1 MQPKLHEITSNDHTA
16 MVGAINLKQRKSK
29 RTMKF
34 NLNNALSAGLIAV
47 FLFSACAQQKEQTS
61 TEPMEAKPNTLT
73 QAEIDDGW
81 MLLFDGK
88 TTDGWRGYK
97 KDNFPNAWMIS
108 DDGSLHIQGSG
119 RGELGNAEGGDII
132 YDQVFSDFHFK
143 VEWKVA
149 EAANAGIFYR
159 GVEHPDFDYIWMS
172 APEMQVLDNI
182 NHPDAALGK
191 NGNRKAGSLY
201 DLIPADPQNAKPFG
215 EWNSAEVI
223 ARGNNIQHIQNG
235 EVVVEYT
242 IGSERMEALIADSKW
257 PGINDDWGNI
267 AMEGILGLQDHGDD
281 VWFRNIKIK
290 ELESE

>member
-1 MQPKLHEITSNDHTA
+1 MRLKLHEITSNDRTET
-16 MVGAINLKQRKSK
+16 VGAINLNKRTLH
-29 RTMKF
+29 RTMKI
-34 NLNNALSAGLIAV
+34 NLTQILSITVAAV
-47 FLFSACAQQKEQTS
+47 FMLSACAQQKEQPATQ
-61 TEPMEAKPNTLT
+61 PMEATPNTLT
-73 QAEIDDGW
+73 QAEIDEGW
-81 MLLFDGK
+81 MLLFDGES
-88 TTDGWRGYK
+88 TDGWRGYQK
-97 KDNFPNAWMIS
+97 ETFPNAWMIS

-119 RGELGNAEGGDII
+119 RGELGNTEGGDII

-159 GVEHPDFDYIWMS
+159 GSEDEQWDYIWKT
-172 APEMQVLDNI
+172 APEMQVLDNV

-191 NGNRKAGSLY
+191 DGNRKAGSLY
-201 DLIPADPQNAKPFG
+201 DLIPADPQNAKLFG

-242 IGSERMEALIADSKW
+242 IGSERMAELIADSKW
-257 PGINDDWGNI
+257 PGINPNWGDI
-267 AMEGILGLQDHGDD
+267 AMEGIIGLQDHGDD

-290 ELESE
+290 ELK